1 MSRCNSATERASAAA
16 AARRPAARDGMP
28 RRLRAALLAVML
40 AGLLAGCASAPAAP
54 PTTLYERLGGE
65 PGIAAIT
72 ESLLA
77 RSAEDPRIR
86 DDFAEADIVHLYAML
101 NEHLCALTAGPCTYS
116 GRDMKAAHVGL
127 GLTEADFN
135 ALVENLVDAMGDQ
148 GVPIAAQNE
157 LLAILAPMRGD
168 VIRQ

>member
-1 MSRCNSATERASAAA
+1 MSRFSSAIEAAP
-16 AARRPAARDGMP
+16 RRPRA
-28 RRLRAALLAVML
+28 RLRTMFAALALSA
-40 AGLLAGCASAPAAP
+40 LLAGCASAPSVRGGS
-54 PTTLYERLGGE
+54 LYDRLGGE
-65 PGIAAIT
+65 AGVAAIT
-72 ESLLA
+72 EGMLA

-86 DDFAEADIVHLYAML
+86 EDFAEADIVNLYTRL
-101 NEHLCALTAGPCTYS
+101 NEHLCALTGGPCAYT
-116 GRDMKAAHVGL
+116 GREMKAAHAGL

-135 ALVENLVDAMGDQ
+135 ALVENLVDAMTEQ

>member
-1 MSRCNSATERASAAA
+1 MSRCNSAID
-16 AARRPAARDGMP
+16 RP
-28 RRLRAALLAVML
+28 RAALHGVQGLWQAFACLALSVFL
-40 AGLLAGCASAPAAP
+40 TGCASAPVAREAS
-54 PTTLYERLGGE
+54 LYERLGGE
-65 PGIAAIT
+65 AGIAAIT
-72 ESLLA
+72 EGLLV

-86 DDFAEADIVHLYAML
+86 EDFAEADIVNLYERL
-101 NEHLCALTAGPCTYS
+101 VEHLCALTGGPCTYG

-135 ALVENLVDAMGDQ
+135 ALVENLVDAMTER
-148 GVPIAAQNE
+148 GVPIATQNE

>member
-1 MSRCNSATERASAAA
+1 MSRCSSANERLTTHPCRGVAT
-16 AARRPAARDGMP
+16 
-28 RRLRAALLAVML
+28 LRAALGATLISA
-40 AGLLAGCASAPAAP
+40 LLAGCASAPPARSA
-54 PTTLYERLGGE
+54 TLYERIGGE
-65 PGIAAIT
+65 SGVAAIT
-72 ESLLA
+72 ESLLI

-86 DDFAEADIVHLYAML
+86 DDFAEADIVNLYERL
-101 NEHLCALTAGPCTYS
+101 VEHLCALTGGPCTYG

-135 ALVENLVDAMGDQ
+135 ALVENLVDAMTER

>member
-1 MSRCNSATERASAAA
+1 MSRCSSVTKGRVASVI
-16 AARRPAARDGMP
+16 GS
-28 RRLRAALLAVML
+28 LRATLVVTLISALLT
-40 AGLLAGCASAPAAP
+40 GCASAP
-54 PTTLYERLGGE
+54 TLRGSTLYERLGGE
-65 PGIAAIT
+65 AGVAAIT
-72 ESLLA
+72 EGMLA

-86 DDFAEADIVHLYAML
+86 DDFAEADIVNLYERL
-101 NEHLCALTAGPCTYS
+101 VEHLCAVTGGPCTYG
-116 GRDMKAAHVGL
+116 GRAMKAAHAGL

-135 ALVENLVDAMGDQ
+135 ALVENLVDAMTER

>member
-1 MSRCNSATERASAAA
+1 MSRCSSVTKGRVASVI
-16 AARRPAARDGMP
+16 GS
-28 RRLRAALLAVML
+28 LRATLVVTLISALLT
-40 AGLLAGCASAPAAP
+40 GCASAP
-54 PTTLYERLGGE
+54 TSRGSTLYERLGGE
-65 PGIAAIT
+65 AGVAAIT
-72 ESLLA
+72 EGMLA

-86 DDFAEADIVHLYAML
+86 DDFAEADIVNLYERL
-101 NEHLCALTAGPCTYS
+101 VEHLCAVTGGPCTYG
-116 GRDMKAAHVGL
+116 GRAMKAAHAGL

-135 ALVENLVDAMGDQ
+135 ALVENLVDAMTER

>member
-1 MSRCNSATERASAAA
+1 MSRCSSVTERRS
-16 AARRPAARDGMP
+16 PSVIES
-28 RRLRAALLAVML
+28 LRATLVVTLISALLT
-40 AGLLAGCASAPAAP
+40 GCASAPASRAGS
-54 PTTLYERLGGE
+54 LYERLGGE
-65 PGIAAIT
+65 AGVAAIT
-72 ESLLA
+72 EGMLA

-86 DDFAEADIVHLYAML
+86 DDFAEADIVNLYERL
-101 NEHLCALTAGPCTYS
+101 VEHLCAVTGGPCTYG
-116 GRDMKAAHVGL
+116 GRAMKAAHAGL

-135 ALVENLVDAMGDQ
+135 ALVENLVDAMTER

>member
-1 MSRCNSATERASAAA
+1 MST
-16 AARRPAARDGMP
+16 
-28 RRLRAALLAVML
+28 ALLAAV
-40 AGLLAGCASAPAAP
+40 LAGCASTAAAP
-54 PTTLYERLGGE
+54 DATLYERLGGE
-65 PGIAAIT
+65 DGIAAIT
-72 ESLLA
+72 EAMLV

-86 DDFAEADIVHLYAML
+86 DDFAEADIVNLHALL
-101 NEHLCALTAGPCTYS
+101 SEHLCSLTGGPCAYS
-116 GRDMKAAHVGL
+116 GRDMRAAHAGL

-135 ALVENLVDAMGDQ
+135 ALVENLVDAMTER

>member
-1 MSRCNSATERASAAA
+1 MSRCSSVTKGRVASVI
-16 AARRPAARDGMP
+16 GS
-28 RRLRAALLAVML
+28 LRATLVVTLISTLLT
-40 AGLLAGCASAPAAP
+40 GCASAP
-54 PTTLYERLGGE
+54 TSRGSTLYERLGGE
-65 PGIAAIT
+65 AGVAAIT
-72 ESLLA
+72 EGMLA

-86 DDFAEADIVHLYAML
+86 DDFAEADIVNLYERL
-101 NEHLCALTAGPCTYS
+101 VEHLCAVTGGPCTYG
-116 GRDMKAAHVGL
+116 GRAMKAAHAGL

-135 ALVENLVDAMGDQ
+135 ALVENLVDAMTER

>member
-1 MSRCNSATERASAAA
+1 MSRCSSVTKGRVASVI
-16 AARRPAARDGMP
+16 GS
-28 RRLRAALLAVML
+28 LRATLVVTLISALLT
-40 AGLLAGCASAPAAP
+40 GCASAP
-54 PTTLYERLGGE
+54 TLRGSTLYERLGGE
-65 PGIAAIT
+65 AGVAAIT
-72 ESLLA
+72 EGMLA

-86 DDFAEADIVHLYAML
+86 DDFAEADIVNLYERL
-101 NEHLCALTAGPCTYS
+101 VEHLCAVTGGPCTYG
-116 GRDMKAAHVGL
+116 GRAMKAAHAGL

-135 ALVENLVDAMGDQ
+135 ALVENLVDAMPER

>member
-1 MSRCNSATERASAAA
+1 MSRCNSATEA
-16 AARRPAARDGMP
+16 RPAAGRGGM
-28 RRLRAALLAVML
+28 ALPKIALVATL
-40 AGLLAGCASAPAAP
+40 LSALLAGCASAPASREA
-54 PTTLYERLGGE
+54 TLYERLGGE
-65 PGIAAIT
+65 AGIAAIT
-72 ESLLA
+72 EGLLV
-77 RSAEDPRIR
+77 RSADDPRIR
-86 DDFAEADIVHLYAML
+86 EDFAEADIVNLYERL
-101 NEHLCALTAGPCTYS
+101 VEHLCALTGGPCTYG

-135 ALVENLVDAMGDQ
+135 ALVENLVDAMTER